1 VKNVNTQIAIKKKDQ
16 NITGILRSESN
27 ELRKQIR
34 QLVTQW
40 KKERVG
46 DDAERL
52 TANNSL
58 SSRRKLKPD
67 AWEKRALLTSII
79 ITMSTIFF
87 NFSFHIF
94 LLVRLY
100 LSRSQTFSVY
110 SVNA

>member
-1 VKNVNTQIAIKKKDQ
+1 LFLCYKKQCQNNETNIAKDFNTQIAIKKKDQ

-52 TANNSL
+52 AVNNSL
-58 SSRRKLKPD
+58 SSRRKLKPR
-67 AWEKRALLTSII
+67 KLKIL
-79 ITMSTIFF
+79 
-87 NFSFHIF
+87 
-94 LLVRLY
+94 
-100 LSRSQTFSVY
+100 
-110 SVNA
+110 